1 MGSLGSSF
9 AVIYSHLGLGLIA
22 SLLFAA
28 GLGTSVAV
36 VRGQVG
42 WMMAFPLW
50 VVRQVLRVIGPGFP
64 AARVFL
70 VIFCFN
76 TIAIFIY
83 MLSGVLIVV
92 PALVAFLTG
101 VNIGVIVLKS
111 GEMELPTGERPLAQA
126 MDPSV
131 DIEVAPWVSLCSLA
145 VLMLELPS
153 FWISV
158 GMGIGMARE
167 LTKVGQYTLANI
179 HTLLAPRVAA
189 YTMVIVPA
197 LLISAIAETLAIRGH
212 LKAERAGQAA
222 SDDDS
227 PAGDDEPGQAD
238 EASAEP
244 PDEPPANDDER
255 E

>member
-9 AVIYSHLGLGLIA
+9 ALIYSQLGLGLLA

-36 VRGQVG
+36 VRGDVR
-42 WMMAFPLW
+42 WMMAPPLW

-64 AARVFL
+64 PVRVFL

-76 TIAIFIY
+76 TVAIFLY
-83 MLSGVLIVV
+83 MLSGVLIVA

-101 VNIGVIVLKS
+101 VNIGVIVLKA
-111 GEMELPTGERPLAQA
+111 GEVELPTGERPLAEA
-126 MDPSV
+126 MDPSG
-131 DIEVAPWVSLCSLA
+131 DFEVAPWVSLCSLA

-158 GMGIGMARE
+158 GMGIGLARE
-167 LTKVGQYTLANI
+167 LTKVGQYTLANMGS
-179 HTLLAPRVAA
+179 LLAPRVTA
-189 YTMVIVPA
+189 YTMLIIPA
-197 LLISAIAETLAIRGH
+197 LLVSAIAETAAIRGH
-212 LKAERAGQAA
+212 IAAERVGTAMV
-222 SDDDS
+222 D
-227 PAGDDEPGQAD
+227 DDEPAD
-238 EASAEP
+238 DPPSEESAEP
-244 PDEPPANDDER
+244 SSDADER